1 MIPKK
6 AADSEHF
13 YDALKGY
20 LGNVRQ
26 HTTFRDRANEVTLGF
41 SSGISCFAYDGTYVS
56 FRKQLFRNLM
66 TCCEIF
72 GLLDKMLLINILE

>member
-13 YDALKGY
+13 YDALKCY

-26 HTTFRDRANEVTLGF
+26 HTTFRDRANEVGF
-41 SSGISCFAYDGTYVS
+41 SSGISCFAYDGTSVS

-66 TCCEIF
+66 TSCEIF